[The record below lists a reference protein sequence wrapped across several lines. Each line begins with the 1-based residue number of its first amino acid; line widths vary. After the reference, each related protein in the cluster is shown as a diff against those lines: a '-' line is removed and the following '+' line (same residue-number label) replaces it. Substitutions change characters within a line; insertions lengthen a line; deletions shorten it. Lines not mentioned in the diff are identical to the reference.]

1 MDAPYRCRLLLVGL
15 VSLNAFSLIAQTN
28 PQFTAVNVLTNHE
41 VALQLAV
48 DTNSMYRIDAAT
60 NLPDWTPLVSLTGAV
75 ATLQFTDSATPYL
88 ESRLYR
94 AEQIAATNL
103 LIGDYLSTSDGDVI
117 IQPRRHATFVMS
129 WNGKTIYN
137 DPTNMSYADLP
148 KADLI
153 LLSHTHGDHFNV
165 STIESVRKTN
175 TLIIGSQTVFNSLT
189 AAQRTNAIV
198 LGYGGSTN
206 VLGLNVQAVHAY
218 NANHP
223 INFGN
228 GYIVTIGDKRIYISG
243 DTGDVSEIRAITNID
258 VAFLCMNPTFTMSVS
273 QATNVIRSIR
283 PRVVYP
289 YHYVEG
295 NATTNAAFFKQQLGT
310 DLGIEVRLRKW
321 Y

>member
-1 MDAPYRCRLLLVGL
+1 MDAPYRCRLLLAGL

-88 ESRLYR
+88 DTRLYR
-94 AEQIAATNL
+94 AEQITATNL

-175 TLIIGSQTVFNSLT
+175 TIIIGSQTVFNSLT